1 MQVLKHELK
10 VVVIVVVVDSSSSSC
25 CCCVLHYYAR
35 PHRAEALSDDA
46 RLTSV
51 CRVHRA

>member
-10 VVVIVVVVDSSSSSC
+10 VVVIVVVVDSSSSS
-25 CCCVLHYYAR
+25 CCVLHYYAR